1 MNKKQLI
8 KIIREE
14 YSKRLLE
21 LEIAAKI
28 AEAQLV
34 DKRGN
39 VLVTKD
45 LKVKHKKSGYEYTID
60 SVEGEGEDMKIF
72 LRKPDAARINPPS
85 VMKRMNEL
93 DEELVPKKEPSAS
106 IDITDIES
114 SEGESIA
121 DLPNQDLEDVFVVTA
136 QEFKKEYIV
145 D

>member
-1 MNKKQLI
+1 MNKKYLI
-8 KIIREE
+8 KLIREE

-39 VLVTKD
+39 ILVTKD
-45 LKVKHKKSGYEYTID
+45 LKVKHKKSGYEYTVDKI
-60 SVEGEGEDMKIF
+60 EGEGEDMKIF
-72 LRKPDAARINPPS
+72 LRKPGAARIDPPS

-93 DEELVPKKEPSAS
+93 DEEILPKKNVGAE
-106 IDITDIES
+106 INITDIEYS
-114 SEGESIA
+114 DGEKAAGLES
-121 DLPNQDLEDVFVVTA
+121 QDLEDIFVVTVK
-136 QEFKKEYIV
+136 EFEKDYIV